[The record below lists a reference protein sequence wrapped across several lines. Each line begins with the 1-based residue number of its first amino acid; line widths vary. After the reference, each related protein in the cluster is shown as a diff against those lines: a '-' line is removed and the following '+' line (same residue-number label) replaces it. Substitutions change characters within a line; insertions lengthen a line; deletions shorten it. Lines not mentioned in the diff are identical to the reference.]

1 MLANARGLTA
11 LSLTTTNHGTM
22 LMSDD
27 ILSEMEAD
35 ASSRLE
41 LPPDDKLK
49 SVSKLADNMLLLE
62 RIIAEREGQLAEA
75 KKRLNQLC
83 DEDLPQLM
91 AELNISSFKLKNG
104 EEVEVRNTYGA
115 HIKEANKEAAFAFL
129 RESGLG
135 DIIKNTVSVA
145 FGKGEDAMAESF
157 VESAERQGYVPQQ
170 KTAVH
175 PQTLKAWVRERIE
188 NGESIPTETFG
199 VFAGQKAIIR
209 RPK

>member
-1 MLANARGLTA
+1 
-11 LSLTTTNHGTM
+11 
-22 LMSDD
+22 MSDD

-83 DEDLPQLM
+83 DEDLPQL
-91 AELNISSFKLKNG
+91 KNG

-129 RESGLG
+129 RESGHG
-135 DIIKNTVSVA
+135 DIIKHTVSVA